1 MIDIRDIEPGKSYAC
16 KFRTQT
22 MLDTL
27 GRPAPNLSD
36 QPLAGVKTYEGLGI
50 LKARDL
56 DSELVELIDE
66 KSGKVFVCPFSDI
79 WDVDDVEWVEPLAE
93 EN

>member
-1 MIDIRDIEPGKSYAC
+1 MIDIRDITPGKSYAC
-16 KFRTQT
+16 KFKTKT
-22 MLDTL
+22 MLDAL

-36 QPLAGVKTYEGLGI
+36 QPLAGVKEYEGLGI
-50 LKARDL
+50 LMARDM
-56 DSELVELIDE
+56 DQELVQLKDE
-66 KSGKVFVCPFSDI
+66 KSGKEFVVPFSDI